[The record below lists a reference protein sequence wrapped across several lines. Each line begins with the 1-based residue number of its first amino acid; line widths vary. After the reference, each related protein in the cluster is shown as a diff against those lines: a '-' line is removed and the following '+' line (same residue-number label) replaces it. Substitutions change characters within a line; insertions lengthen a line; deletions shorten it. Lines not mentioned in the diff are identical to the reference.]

1 VWAVTEV
8 RKKVTGLVG
17 QVSTGPLVVGC
28 SGGPDSLVLADAVL
42 AADASRTTLVYVDHG
57 LRPEAAGEGARVV
70 AFAEAAGAR
79 GRVVRV
85 TVERDGRGLEDAA
98 RRARHAALLAVA
110 DEVGARWV
118 LLGHTASD
126 QAETVLSRLLR
137 GAGANG
143 LAGMA
148 PRRGRFLRP
157 LLDVPRATILAYAAA
172 RGLEPTH
179 DPMNDDR
186 AFARARLRHDVL
198 PFLRRENPRVD
209 EALVRTARA
218 LRETA
223 DALDWAV
230 ARAAAELGPGLP
242 VEKLAALPA
251 AIAKRLLAE
260 RAAALG
266 ASLEARHLDA
276 IWKLVGA
283 PARGS
288 AELHLPGLVV
298 RREYAELRLVVHA
311 PTHAEVTVE
320 GPDEPYLVR
329 TWQPGDRMRPSTLK
343 GRSRKLQDLFT
354 DRKIAAAARR
364 RAVVV
369 VRAADGVIVW
379 AEHIGPAVDEAVRV
393 ALTRRDPPVI

>member
-1 VWAVTEV
+1 M
-8 RKKVTGLVG
+8 
-17 QVSTGPLVVGC
+17 VGC

-42 AADASRTTLVYVDHG
+42 AADAARTVLVYVDHG

-70 AFAEAAGAR
+70 AFAEEAGAR

-85 TVERDGRGLEDAA
+85 TVERDGHGLEDAA

-110 DEVGARWV
+110 DELGARWV

-126 QAETVLSRLLR
+126 QAETVLGRLLR
-137 GAGANG
+137 GAGARG

-148 PRRGRFLRP
+148 VRRGRFLRP
-157 LLDVPRATILAYAAA
+157 LLDVPRATILAYASAL
-172 RGLEPTH
+172 GLEPTS
-179 DPMNDDR
+179 DPMNEDR
-186 AFARARLRHDVL
+186 AFARARLRHDIL

-218 LRETA
+218 LRETS

-230 ARAAAELGPGLP
+230 ARAAAELGPGLS

-251 AIAKRLLAE
+251 AIGKRLLAE

-276 IWKLVGA
+276 VWKLVAA
-283 PARGS
+283 PAHGS
-288 AELHLPGLVV
+288 AELHLPGVV
-298 RREYAELRLVVHA
+298 ARREYAELKLVVDS

-320 GPDEPYLVR
+320 GPSEPYLVR
-329 TWQPGDRMRPSTLK
+329 TWRPGDRMRPSTLK

-379 AEHIGPAVDEAVRV
+379 AEHIGSAVDESIQV